1 MVLRATAEQESAREA
16 FAAGQDLALVAGAG
30 TGKTST
36 LVMMGSATRRQG
48 LYVAFNKPIAEEAK
62 NRFGSNVQCR
72 TSHSL
77 AHRAVGHRFQD
88 RLDAS
93 RHMPLKRTAQLL
105 GLDRDLAVGRRRLRA
120 TTQARLVMEMVRR
133 FCYSTDEQ
141 VAARHLGPVNG
152 LDDQGA
158 QYLADVLLKRAR
170 WAWDDICS
178 PEGKLPFQHDHY
190 LKMWALTRPGLP
202 ADFVLLDEAQDANPV
217 LEEIFLAQDAQRVCV
232 GDPAQQ
238 IYEWRHA
245 RDIMS
250 GFPGQRLEL
259 TQSFRFGPAIAEV
272 ANRWLRA
279 ASSSMQLT
287 GHANGPSG
295 LGKAEVPDAVLCR
308 GNADALAEVL
318 GFLEEGVPV
327 ALAGGGG
334 PLLKIAEAAI
344 DLRAGRRTSHHALF
358 LFSSWG
364 EVQEYA
370 EQDAAAAELKATVEL
385 VDTYGPQQI
394 IAAVKRMV
402 DEEQARVVVSTVHK
416 AKGREW
422 RRVRIGAGFT
432 PPADEA
438 LARGVHPAE
447 ARLIY
452 VAVTRAREV
461 LDTTGIQWA
470 ETRIRRSSRAC
481 VTSTPDGLPLAALPL
496 TGQLQYPRSPMS
508 VFLDRHLPGTER
520 VVGAYR
526 QRSRGLPPAVQPMD
540 ERRPDYAALGH
551 TIDYRL
557 RLSLGHGPGGAVA
570 MGVRLLGSR
579 LPIDGAP
586 ALEVRAALHTAG
598 MQLLARLQ
606 NHLAGV
612 PRRLGDEEL
621 TRLCHV
627 AGFYEAVYRNGVF
640 SRRRNL
646 LALADAHTTL
656 DHLAAAVPAYVLEDI
671 AEQME
676 LAERPFAPFRQLPD
690 EQRVCGP
697 VFAGSAD
704 LGGADAD
711 FIVGGL
717 LIDCKA
723 TTRPHTV
730 DRFAVQQLAGYLL
743 LDYDDAYG
751 VDRVGLYL
759 SRQGALITWNVP
771 EFLDALD
778 ARVPLPQLRALL
790 RDHLRQAWPS
800 MPSEEG

>member
-1 MVLRATAEQESAREA
+1 MALRATAEQEAAREA

-36 LVMMGSATRRQG
+36 LVMMGSVTPRRG

-62 NRFGSNVQCR
+62 GRFGPNVECR

-77 AHRAVGHRFQD
+77 AHRAVGRQFQD

-105 GLDRDLAVGRRRLRA
+105 GLDRDLAVGKRRLRA
-120 TTQARLVMEMVRR
+120 TTLARLVMEMVRR

-158 QYLADVLLKRAR
+158 QYLAQVLLKRAR
-170 WAWDDICS
+170 WAWEDICS
-178 PEGKLPFQHDHY
+178 PAGKLPFQHDHY
-190 LKMWALTRPGLP
+190 LKMWALTRPRLR
-202 ADFVLLDEAQDANPV
+202 ADFVLLDEAQDTNPV
-217 LEEIFLAQDAQRVCV
+217 LEEIFLTQDAQRVCV

-245 RDIMS
+245 KDIMS
-250 GFPGQRLEL
+250 GFPGQRMEL

-279 ASSSMQLT
+279 ASSTMQLT
-287 GHANGPSG
+287 GHAGEASE
-295 LGKAEVPDAVLCR
+295 LGRVEVPDAVLCR

-318 GFLEEGVPV
+318 RFLEEGVPV
-327 ALAGGGG
+327 ALAGGGK

-344 DLRAGRRTSHHALF
+344 DLQAGRRTSHHELF

-370 EQDAAAAELKATVEL
+370 EQDSAAAELRAIVEL

-394 IAAVKRMV
+394 ITAVQRMV
-402 DEEQARVVVSTVHK
+402 DEDRARVVVSTVHK

-422 RRVRIGAGFT
+422 RRVRIGNGFT
-432 PPADEA
+432 PADEQQ
-438 LARGVHPAE
+438 ARGVHPAE

-470 ETRIRRSSRAC
+470 EAQIQQNPRTS
-481 VTSTPDGLPLAALPL
+481 VTSTPEGVPLAALPL

-508 VFLDRHLPGTER
+508 VFLARHLPRTER
-520 VVGAYR
+520 VVGSY
-526 QRSRGLPPAVQPMD
+526 QQWSRALPPTVQPMD
-540 ERRPDYAALGH
+540 ERRPDYAALGR

-557 RLSLGHGPGGAVA
+557 RLALGRGLGGAVTT
-570 MGVRLLGSR
+570 GVQLLGSTYP
-579 LPIDGAP
+579 LEGAP
-586 ALEVRAALHTAG
+586 APDVRAALHTAG
-598 MQLLARLQ
+598 TRLLARLHA
-606 NHLAGV
+606 HLDGAV
-612 PRRLGDEEL
+612 RLGDQEL

-640 SRRRNL
+640 ARRRNL
-646 LALADAHTTL
+646 LAQADARTTL
-656 DHLAAAVPAYVLEDI
+656 DQLTAAVPLYVLDDI

-676 LAERPFAPFRQLPD
+676 LAERPFAPLRQLPD

-697 VFAGSAD
+697 VFTGSSD

-723 TTRPHTV
+723 TARPHTIN
-730 DRFAVQQLAGYLL
+730 RSAVQQLAGYLL
-743 LDYDDAYG
+743 LDYDDAYAI
-751 VDRVGLYL
+751 DRVGLYL
-759 SRQGALITWNVP
+759 SRQGGLITWSVP
-771 EFLDALD
+771 EFLSALG
-778 ARVPLPQLRALL
+778 ARVPLPRLRTQL
-790 RDHLRQAWPS
+790 RDHLRQAQRAAS
-800 MPSEEG
+800 SKS